1 MLDWIALRK
10 IIAGFVLP
18 PAGPL
23 ICIVLGLAL
32 MRQRPRLGKT
42 LAWLGAGSLLA
53 LSLPVVSSWLVD
65 LAGGGERLD
74 LTKPISAQAIVITG
88 AGVRVHAPEY
98 GGSTLS
104 TLTLDRTRYGAY
116 LARKTG
122 LPVLVTGGKIPEGAS
137 EGELMRSVL
146 QQEFTV
152 PVRWIEAQSRNT
164 SENARFSA
172 AVLKPQGITRILLV
186 THAFDVRR
194 ARMDFE
200 AAGFQVT
207 PAPTGVR
214 PDTPAP
220 MAMMDF
226 FPSARALQES
236 YYACYELIALLMK
249 RVIKL

>member
-1 MLDWIALRK
+1 MDWIFLRK

-32 MRQRPRLGKT
+32 ISRRPRLGKT
-42 LAWLGAGSLLA
+42 LAWLGLSSLIA
-53 LSLPVVSSWLVD
+53 LSLPAVSSWLVD
-65 LAGGGERLD
+65 VAGGAEPLD
-74 LTKPISAQAIVITG
+74 LSKPIAAQAIVITG

-98 GGSTLS
+98 GGSSLS

-137 EGELMRSVL
+137 EGELMRSTL
-146 QQEFTV
+146 QAEFAT

-172 AVLKPQGITRILLV
+172 AVLKPDGITRILLV

-207 PAPTGVR
+207 PAPTGV
-214 PDTPAP
+214 TPNTDEP
-220 MAMMDF
+220 MAPLDF

-236 YYACYELIALLMK
+236 YYACYELIALLVK
-249 RVIKL
+249 QVIRL